1 MCGASCLKY
10 SWEVQLVSWGHKGMG
25 YEEECMRFT
34 MGVTNLIPVI
44 VKNSGD
50 NVQKGMYPINA

>member
-1 MCGASCLKY
+1 MSL
-10 SWEVQLVSWGHKGMG
+10 GHKGMG

-34 MGVTNLIPVI
+34 MGVMNLIPVV

-50 NVQKGMYPINA
+50 KVQKGMYPINA